1 MELIFYTIG
10 MLANHIPP
18 LNIYALAPEEVKA
31 ECEREN
37 IVQKNEVSERQRE
50 KQQLD
55 SNQYVTKHNT
65 IIWKC
70 QILELYPQRF

>member
-37 IVQKNEVSERQRE
+37 TVQKKMEFQKDKE
-50 KQQLD
+50 KN
-55 SNQYVTKHNT
+55 SSW
-65 IIWKC
+65 I
-70 QILELYPQRF
+70 QISM